1 MKPHEKIF
9 HYNIHDLVKIR
20 TNLSK
25 GNRLPSVF
33 LVNNVDSA
41 DIELYIDNSKVNTSG
56 LIPIGLRIFYDK
68 NIFIHKCKFFLDA
81 HLEVREETGRMVIRF
96 NPLYKIFRKPID
108 YFLAFLQMKLLD
120 KGFSFIHAA
129 CVAKDGICFLFPAFS
144 DTGKTT
150 TALQFLGSG
159 YNLLGDDMVI
169 TDGRNVLSYPFSVA
183 QKVIKPFETVP
194 LLRKLKW
201 FKTINPPIEEKAT
214 PQKIFLLKKGKKDE
228 IEEAT
233 KEDLVKKLNIIMESS
248 CPLFP
253 FPRGVML
260 SYYFV
265 KNIDIGT
272 YIEKREK
279 IISRLVNNCET
290 WIVVAKESSN
300 FYKLIKE
307 IID

>member
-1 MKPHEKIF
+1 MKLNEKIF

-20 TNLSK
+20 TNLAR

-33 LVNNVDSA
+33 LVANIDNA
-41 DIELYIDNSKVNTSG
+41 DIELYIDKSKVNTSG
-56 LIPIGLRIFYDK
+56 LIPIGLRIFYDE
-68 NIFIHKCKFFLDA
+68 NTFIHKCKFFLDA
-81 HLEVREETGRMVIRF
+81 YLEVREKAERMVIRF

-129 CVAKDGICFLFPAFS
+129 CVAKDGICLLFPAFS

-150 TALQFLGSG
+150 TALRFLESG
-159 YNLLGDDMVI
+159 YNLLGDDIVI
-169 TDGRNVLSYPFSVA
+169 TDGRNVLSYPLSVA

-214 PQKIFLLKKGKKDE
+214 PQKIFLLRRGKKDE
-228 IEEAT
+228 IREVN

-253 FPRGVML
+253 FPQGVML
-260 SYYFV
+260 SYYYV
-265 KNIDIGT
+265 KNIDIRT

-290 WIVVAKESSN
+290 LIVVAKESSN

>member
-159 YNLLGDDMVI
+159 YNLLGDECCLRE
-169 TDGRNVLSYPFSVA
+169 RNRRCV
-183 QKVIKPFETVP
+183 E
-194 LLRKLKW
+194 
-201 FKTINPPIEEKAT
+201 
-214 PQKIFLLKKGKKDE
+214 FLD
-228 IEEAT
+228 A
-233 KEDLVKKLNIIMESS
+233 
-248 CPLFP
+248 
-253 FPRGVML
+253 
-260 SYYFV
+260 
-265 KNIDIGT
+265 
-272 YIEKREK
+272 
-279 IISRLVNNCET
+279 
-290 WIVVAKESSN
+290 
-300 FYKLIKE
+300 
-307 IID
+307 

>member
-1 MKPHEKIF
+1 MRPYEKIF
-9 HYNIHDLVKIR
+9 YYNIHDLVKIR

-25 GNRLPSVF
+25 DIRLPSVF
-33 LVNNVDSA
+33 LVDNVDNV
-41 DIELYIDNSKVNTSG
+41 DIELYVDKSKVNTSG
-56 LIPIGLRIFYDK
+56 LIPIGLRIFYDE
-68 NIFIHKCKFFLDA
+68 NTFIHKCKFFLDV
-81 HLEVREETGRMVIRF
+81 HLEVREEAGRMIIRF

-108 YFLAFLQMKLLD
+108 YFFAFLQMKLLD

-129 CVAKDGICFLFPAFS
+129 CVAKDGICLLFPAFS

-150 TALQFLGSG
+150 TALRFLESG
-159 YNLLGDDMVI
+159 YSLLGDDMVI
-169 TDGRNVLSYPFSVA
+169 TDGRNVLSYPLSVA
-183 QKVIKPFETVP
+183 QKVIMPFETVP

-201 FKTINPPIEEKAT
+201 FKMINPPIEEKAT
-214 PQKIFLLKKGKKDE
+214 PQKIFLLRIGEKDE
-228 IEEAT
+228 IREAN

-253 FPRGVML
+253 FPQGVML

-265 KNIDIGT
+265 KNIDIRT

-279 IISRLVNNCET
+279 IISRLVNNCEA

-307 IID
+307 VID